1 VFVVSELRQ
10 KQKEKRERD
19 ILAAAAR
26 LLSEKG
32 FQATSVEEIAE
43 LAEVGVATVYNYF
56 NTKADVVMA
65 LLNNELKELLE
76 GGQRIVRRP
85 PADAAEAVYR
95 LINSYTVSL
104 AVRHPKRLLREVFA
118 LVFSEQAFYR
128 KEMFKFDFRLIDQLA
143 ELIEGMKKRRQ
154 LVRGVNTGD
163 AAMILYTVGMTG
175 FTMFVA
181 DEDMTLDAMKKATR
195 RHVRLVFSG
204 LAPDTGGGNDDKR

>member
-1 VFVVSELRQ
+1 MSELRQ
-10 KQKEKRERD
+10 KQKEKRGRD

-56 NTKADVVMA
+56 NSKADLVLA
-65 LLNNELKELLE
+65 LLNDELGKLLE
-76 GGQRIVRRP
+76 EGQRIVRKT
-85 PADAAEAVYR
+85 PADAPEAVSR
-95 LINSYTVSL
+95 LITSYTVGL
-104 AVRHPKRLLREVFA
+104 ASHHPKRLLREVFA
-118 LVFSEQAFYR
+118 LIFSEQAFYR

-154 LVRGVNTGD
+154 LARGVNTGD

-175 FTMFVA
+175 FMLFVA
-181 DEDMTLDAMKKATR
+181 DDDMMIETMKKATR
-195 RHVRLVFSG
+195 RHVRLVFKG
-204 LAPDTGGGNDDKR
+204 LAPDTGDGNDDKR

>member
-1 VFVVSELRQ
+1 MSELRQ

-32 FQATSVEEIAE
+32 FQETSVEEIAE

-65 LLNNELKELLE
+65 LLNNELGELLE
-76 GGQRIVRRP
+76 EGQRIVRRP
-85 PADAAEAVYR
+85 PADAPEAVSR
-95 LINSYTVSL
+95 LITSYTVEL
-104 AVRHPKRLLREVFA
+104 ASRHPKRLLREVFA
-118 LVFSEQAFYR
+118 LIFSEQAFYR

-154 LVRGVNTGD
+154 LARGVNAGE
-163 AAMILYTVGMTG
+163 AATILYTVGMTG
-175 FTMFVA
+175 FMLFVA
-181 DEDMTLDAMKKATR
+181 DDDMTIETMKKATR
-195 RHVRLVFSG
+195 RHVRLVFKG
-204 LAPDTGGGNDDKR
+204 LAPDTGDGNDDKR

>member
-1 VFVVSELRQ
+1 VSKLRQ

-26 LLSEKG
+26 LLAENG

-43 LAEVGVATVYNYF
+43 LAEVGVATIYNYF

-65 LLNNELKELLE
+65 LVNNELGELLE
-76 GGQRIVRRP
+76 EGRRIVRQP
-85 PADAAEAVYR
+85 PADASEAVYR
-95 LINSYTVSL
+95 LINTYTVSL
-104 AVRHPKRLLREVFA
+104 ASRHSKKLLREVFT

-128 KEMFKFDFRLIDQLA
+128 KEMFRFDFRLIDQLT

-154 LVRGVNTGD
+154 LAWGVSTEE
-163 AAMILYTVGMTG
+163 AATILYTVAMAG
-175 FTMFVA
+175 FMLFVA
-181 DEDMTLDAMKKATR
+181 DDDMTLDAMKKASR

-204 LAPDTGGGNDDKR
+204 LAPDTGGGNDEK

>member
-1 VFVVSELRQ
+1 VSELRQ

-65 LLNNELKELLE
+65 LLDNELGELLE
-76 GGQRIVRRP
+76 EGQRIVRRP
-85 PADAAEAVYR
+85 PADAPEAVSR
-95 LINSYTVSL
+95 LITSYTVGL
-104 AVRHPKRLLREVFA
+104 ASRYPRKLLREVFA

-154 LVRGVNTGD
+154 LARGVNTGD

-175 FTMFVA
+175 FMIFAA
-181 DEDMTLDAMKKATR
+181 DDDMTIDAMKKATR
-195 RHVRLVFSG
+195 RHVRLVFKG
-204 LAPDTGGGNDDKR
+204 LAPDTGGGNDNKR

>member
-1 VFVVSELRQ
+1 MSTVSELRR

-65 LLNNELKELLE
+65 LLNDELGELLE
-76 GGQRIVRRP
+76 DGQRIVLWP
-85 PADAAEAVYR
+85 PADAPEAVSR
-95 LINSYTVSL
+95 LITSYTVGL
-104 AVRHPKRLLREVFA
+104 ASRYPKKLLREVFA

-154 LVRGVNTGD
+154 LARGVNTGD

-175 FTMFVA
+175 FMIFTT
-181 DEDMTLDAMKKATR
+181 DDDMTIDAMKKATR
-195 RHVRLVFSG
+195 RHVRLVFKG
-204 LAPDTGGGNDDKR
+204 LAPDTGGGNDDK

>member
-10 KQKEKRERD
+10 RQKERRERD

-56 NTKADVVMA
+56 NTKADVVIA
-65 LLNNELKELLE
+65 LINIELGELLE
-76 GGQRIVRRP
+76 EGQRIVRLP
-85 PADAAEAVYR
+85 PADAPEAVSR
-95 LINSYTVSL
+95 LINSYTVAL
-104 AVRHPKRLLREVFA
+104 ASRHPKRLLREVFA
-118 LVFSEQAFYR
+118 LIFSEQAFYR
-128 KEMFKFDFRLIDQLA
+128 KEMFKFDFRLIDQLT

-154 LVRGVNTGD
+154 LARGINTGE
-163 AAMILYTVGMTG
+163 AATILYTVAMTG
-175 FTMFVA
+175 FMLFVA
-181 DEDMTLDAMKKATR
+181 DDDMTLDAMKKATR

-204 LAPDTGGGNDDKR
+204 LAPNTGGGNDN